1 MRKAFTR
8 GLLIGVVAAI
18 VVTIYVLI
26 RYGVPSTGAFLDRL
40 STDLFQ
46 IALLLLIVGVVI
58 STRLFS
64 FRRRMGLKQYG
75 AMMRSKSKEEYQE
88 HIKVSEELTTKEA
101 EEYEDNGRNFTWLI
115 GALTAILI
123 SILLTVNKL

>member
-1 MRKAFTR
+1 MRTALTR

-26 RYGVPSTGAFLDRL
+26 RYGVPSIREFLDHV

-46 IALLLLIVGVVI
+46 IGLLLLIVGVVI
-58 STRLFS
+58 FTRLFS

-75 AMMRSKSKEEYQE
+75 AMMRSKTKEEYEE
-88 HIKVSEELTTKEA
+88 HIKVSEELTEKEE
-101 EEYEDNGRNFTWLI
+101 EEYEESGRNATWLF
-115 GALTAILI
+115 GAITAILI
-123 SILLTVNKL
+123 SILLTVNQL